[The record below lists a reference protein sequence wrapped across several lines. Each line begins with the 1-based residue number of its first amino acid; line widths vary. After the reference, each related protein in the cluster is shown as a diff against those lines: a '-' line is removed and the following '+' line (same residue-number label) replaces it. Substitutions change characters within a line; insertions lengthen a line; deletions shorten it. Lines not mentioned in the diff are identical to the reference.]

1 MRKMKKLASLM
12 LALVMVFSMA
22 MTVTAAK
29 GTNTNDGKIT
39 INNAVKGQTYTIYE
53 ILQLESYDT
62 DKNAYSYKATD
73 AWKNFIESADIKD
86 VYVIVDANGYV
97 TWKTGASASDFAAL
111 AKEYAKKLDSN
122 QGQKEATSGT
132 VEFTGLN
139 LGYYLVDSTLG
150 TVCSLDTT
158 NPEVTIEEKNG
169 EPTVDKNVK
178 ENSNDTW
185 GKKNDA
191 SVGDTVYFET
201 TINVVDGQPKNYV
214 LHDKMSEG
222 LTFNS
227 ESVEVKV
234 NGTKITG
241 GYTLKTEG
249 ITDECTFEITFA
261 DGTLKPNDVV
271 TVTYSA
277 VLNEKAVIYDNAN
290 TNDTKLDYGDNGTT
304 EWVQTKTYTYKF
316 DLVKTDTNNKVLTGA
331 EFKLYDAETGG
342 NEIALVKESDGGY
355 RVATSAEKSAS
366 GFEAAVIEA
375 GKVTIKGLDAG
386 TYWLEE
392 TKAPEGY
399 NKLSGRVEVKIE
411 DKNLD
416 ATVDAGTWT
425 AGGVKVENKTGT
437 ELPSTGGMGTT
448 IFYVLGSILVI
459 GAAVLLITRKRMS
472 K

>member
-1 MRKMKKLASLM
+1 MKKMKKLASLM
-12 LALVMVFSMA
+12 LALVMVLSMA
-22 MTVTAAK
+22 MTVTAAN
-29 GTNTNDGKIT
+29 GTNTSDGKIT
-39 INNAVKGQTYTIYE
+39 INNAVKDQTYTIYQ
-53 ILQLESYDT
+53 ILKLESYDT
-62 DKNAYSYKATD
+62 DKKAYSYKATD
-73 AWKNFIESADIKD
+73 DWSDFINSDEIKD
-86 VYVIVDANGYV
+86 IYVIVDDNGYV
-97 TWKTGASASDFAAL
+97 TWKTGASAAEFAAK
-111 AKEYAKKLDSN
+111 AKEYAKNCDD
-122 QGQKEATSGT
+122 QGTVKAESGT

-150 TVCSLDTT
+150 SVCSLDTT
-158 NPEVTIEEKNG
+158 NPTVTIKEKNG

-178 ENSNDTW
+178 EGESW

-201 TINVVDGQPKNYV
+201 TINVVDGNPKNYV
-214 LHDKMSEG
+214 LHDKMSAG
-222 LTFNS
+222 LTFDG
-227 ESVEVKV
+227 SVEVKV
-234 NGTKITG
+234 NGTKITE
-241 GYTLKTEG
+241 GYTLITEG
-249 ITDECTFEITFA
+249 ITDGCTFEIKFT

-277 VLNEKAVIYDNAN
+277 VLNENAVIYDSAN
-290 TNDTKLDYGDNGTT
+290 TNDTKLVYGENGTT

-316 DLVKTDTNNKVLTGA
+316 DLVKTDTSNKVLTGA
-331 EFKLYDAETGG
+331 EFKLYDAEEGG
-342 NEIALVKESDGGY
+342 NEIALVDKGNGVY
-355 RVATSAEKSAS
+355 RVATSDEKSVS
-366 GFEAAVIEA
+366 GFESAVIKA
-375 GKVTIKGLDAG
+375 GQVTIEGLDSG

-392 TKAPEGY
+392 TKAPDGY
-399 NKLSGRVEVKIE
+399 NKLSGRKEVKIE

-416 ATVDAGTWT
+416 ATVESDIWT